1 MQQCISKPDSAG
13 HWEDTEL
20 GGHRAGRTQE
30 LGGHKSWEDTELG
43 GHRAEALT
51 LPSPADGEA
60 TQQRS

>member
-13 HWEDTEL
+13 
-20 GGHRAGRTQE
+20 
-30 LGGHKSWEDTELG
+30 SWEDTELG
-43 GHRAEALT
+43 GHREEALT